1 MNEKKSMKYQTMKP
15 KQFPKVKKIVYIDET
30 SLQDKSDIQEQE
42 TIGWLAE
49 HFEVYIVQADDGFIH
64 LLRGDYLIS
73 HILYDPMFH
82 GESLCFQVMDE
93 KSHERPQMD
102 WQRIKD
108 YFSDIVEKGEN
119 MGDADYDETLLAM
132 LRSQLRYEDEINK

>member
-1 MNEKKSMKYQTMKP
+1 MEQRAMKP
-15 KQFPKVKKIVYIDET
+15 TVTSKVKKIVYIDET
-30 SLQDKSDIQEQE
+30 SLLDKSDIKEQE
-42 TIGWLAE
+42 TIEWLTKY
-49 HFEVYIVQADDGFIH
+49 FDVYIVQADDEFIH

-73 HILYDPMFH
+73 LVLYNPMFH

-108 YFSDIVEKGEN
+108 YFWDIVEKGEN
-119 MGDADYDETLLAM
+119 MDFVDYDETILAM
-132 LRSQLRYEDEINK
+132 LRSQMRYEAEQK

>member
-1 MNEKKSMKYQTMKP
+1 MEQRAMKP
-15 KQFPKVKKIVYIDET
+15 TVTSKVKKIVYIDET
-30 SLQDKSDIQEQE
+30 SLLDKSDIKEQE
-42 TIGWLAE
+42 TIEWLTKY
-49 HFEVYIVQADDGFIH
+49 FDVYIVQADDEFIH

-73 HILYDPMFH
+73 LVLYNPMFH

-119 MGDADYDETLLAM
+119 MDFVDYDETILAM
-132 LRSQLRYEDEINK
+132 LRSQMRYEAEQK

>member
-1 MNEKKSMKYQTMKP
+1 MEQRAMKP
-15 KQFPKVKKIVYIDET
+15 TVTSKVKKIVYIDET
-30 SLQDKSDIQEQE
+30 FLLDKSDIKEQE
-42 TIGWLAE
+42 TIEWLTKY
-49 HFEVYIVQADDGFIH
+49 FDVYIVQADDEFIH

-73 HILYDPMFH
+73 PILYDPMFH

-132 LRSQLRYEDEINK
+132 LRS